1 MGDNRYS
8 FDERRGLATSY
19 SSEDKRQQK
28 QIKVNKQLLKQK
40 LSQEYTND
48 MLGRALS
55 KAEYISSRFGK
66 FDLLNKQFNYYNRFD
81 NGINKDKANL
91 VKSFINSLDT
101 LQDYYE
107 IDGKAKIFPS
117 NMKQN
122 DLIKYIENLR
132 DNLNIDVADANKKKV
147 KNGQENDS
155 KEDLDEIIVKLFND
169 FIHIIKG
176 GSPIIFDDY
185 FNTKIA
191 SADPNKLAHSGI
203 DAMKFAAKQE
213 AEWVKKIEE
222 KGDYDINLEIGKDWK
237 SNPNIS
243 DHMIFGDIK
252 NFK

>member
-1 MGDNRYS
+1 MGDS
-8 FDERRGLATSY
+8 FVSSDKHHGVTTSY

-28 QIKVNKQLLKQK
+28 QIKVNKQFLKQK

-66 FDLLNKQFNYYNRFD
+66 LDLLNKQFNYYNRFD
-81 NGINKDKANL
+81 NGISKDKVNL

-107 IDGKAKIFPS
+107 IEGKEKTFPS
-117 NMKQN
+117 NMNQN
-122 DLIKYIENLR
+122 QLIKYIENLR
-132 DNLNIDVADANKKKV
+132 DNLNKDVADANKKQV

-169 FIHIIKG
+169 FIHIIRG
-176 GSPIIFDDY
+176 GSPINFDNY

-191 SADPNKLAHSGI
+191 SADPNKLAKSGI

-213 AEWVKKIEE
+213 AEWIKKIEE
-222 KGDYDINLEIGKDWK
+222 EGDYDIKLEIGKDW
-237 SNPNIS
+237 
-243 DHMIFGDIK
+243 
-252 NFK
+252 